1 VSLGAVFSGPFA
13 TGSPGVLL
21 LLATTPPG
29 RGGHRE
35 ITRGVR
41 RLESLQVTELLSD
54 TVPHAT
60 LCSAACLSSQ
70 AAATPWSLTG
80 GEPEPELSWV
90 FPQRSKRVIRAIF
103 HAEESRRRDG
113 SWQTSTERGKTA
125 GARARRKA
133 RAAADALQ
141 RKWTERRH
149 AHAHTHAPPRPTC
162 HSNQQVFQGL
172 LG

>member
-35 ITRGVR
+35 IPRGVR

-90 FPQRSKRVIRAIF
+90 FPQRSKRAGF
-103 HAEESRRRDG
+103 PGPSHQGHLPCRRKPPQGWELADIH
-113 SWQTSTERGKTA
+113 
-125 GARARRKA
+125 RARENSWSESKE
-133 RAAADALQ
+133 
-141 RKWTERRH
+141 K
-149 AHAHTHAPPRPTC
+149 
-162 HSNQQVFQGL
+162 SQGCS
-172 LG
+172 